1 MLDLLPYAD
10 LEQLLANFWR
20 ALKPDGRLIY
30 NFIGHHEGPKAE
42 SYFALATT
50 MSAAM
55 EDVRVINTDVPIL
68 HNIVFIASPSGLL
81 ELDLEK
87 APTNGVLLT
96 DDLNPVEIF
105 FERAQ

>member
-1 MLDLLPYAD
+1 LTT
-10 LEQLLANFWR
+10 LEFFETVEAILV
-20 ALKPDGRLIY
+20 PDGRLIY
-30 NFIGHHEGPKAE
+30 NFIGYHEGPKAE
-42 SYFALATT
+42 SYFAVATT

-55 EDVRVINTDVPIL
+55 EDVRVIKADVPIL
-68 HNIVFIASPSGLL
+68 QNIVFVASPSALL
-81 ELDLEK
+81 DSDFEK